1 MRNEGERMKVVIR
14 KTENERENE
23 TEKNLER
30 VKKKE
35 SEEK

>member
-1 MRNEGERMKVVIR
+1 VIR